1 MKNMAK
7 IYVLVVA
14 GGIGERLGGDMPK
27 QYLSISGVP
36 ILQQSILAFTNH
48 PAISGVRPVI
58 NKEHQGY
65 YKQISQDL
73 DCLPPVFGG
82 DTRQKSVRLGLESL
96 AEFAP
101 DIVLIHD
108 AARPFVDSE
117 LIDRVIAALKT
128 SKAAIPGI
136 PVTDTTKSVKDG
148 IIIETI
154 PREHL
159 SLAQTPQGFHFDV
172 IMKLHQQCVD
182 SAHFSDDASLCEH
195 NNIAVQI
202 VPGNILNRKIT
213 TMVDMTKNIPHI
225 CVGHG
230 FDTHAIGAGKNVMI
244 LGVSI
249 AAGFSL
255 IGHSDADVGLHSITD
270 ALLGAIGD
278 GDIGM
283 HFSPQDER
291 WKGADSGIFLK
302 HAAQKVRDRGAV
314 ISHVDVTII
323 GEKPKVS
330 PYREAM
336 ITRLMELLELDR
348 NRVSVKATTTEKLGF
363 CGRGEGLAAFATATV
378 IYP

>member
-1 MKNMAK
+1 MSK

-14 GGIGERLGGDMPK
+14 GGVGERLGGDMPK

-36 ILQQSILAFTNH
+36 ILRQSILAFANH

-58 NKEHQGY
+58 NEEHQEH
-65 YKQISQDL
+65 YKRISQDL
-73 DCLPPVFGG
+73 ECLPPVFGG
-82 DTRQKSVRLGLESL
+82 ETRQKSVRLGLESL
-96 AEFAP
+96 TEFAP

-108 AARPFVDSE
+108 AARPFVDAD
-117 LIDRVIAALKT
+117 LIDRVIAALET
-128 SKAAIPGI
+128 SKAVIPGI
-136 PVTDTTKSVKDG
+136 PVTDTTKRVKDG
-148 IIIETI
+148 IIVETL
-154 PREHL
+154 PREQL
-159 SLAQTPQGFHFDV
+159 NLAQTPQGFHFDV
-172 IMKLHQQCVD
+172 IMDLHQRFAD
-182 SAHFSDDASLCEH
+182 STHFSDDASLCEK
-195 NNIAVQI
+195 NDVAVQI

-213 TMVDMTKNIPHI
+213 TMADMTQSIPHI

-230 FDTHAIGAGKNVMI
+230 FDTHAIGPGENVMI

-291 WKGADSGIFLK
+291 WKGADSGIFLQ

-336 ITRLMELLELDR
+336 IARLMELLELDR